1 MSIVDMG
8 MVMLQILAF
17 DPWENGKAF
26 SPMLSL
32 RGISKPFSSLSINVD
47 SVCRKYPPKLSPPEY
62 LQAEDCSPT
71 ESDPTEI
78 R

>member
-1 MSIVDMG
+1 MAKPSPEGEAQRDM
-8 MVMLQILAF
+8 A
-17 DPWENGKAF
+17 E
-26 SPMLSL
+26 
-32 RGISKPFSSLSINVD
+32 PFSGPCVNVD